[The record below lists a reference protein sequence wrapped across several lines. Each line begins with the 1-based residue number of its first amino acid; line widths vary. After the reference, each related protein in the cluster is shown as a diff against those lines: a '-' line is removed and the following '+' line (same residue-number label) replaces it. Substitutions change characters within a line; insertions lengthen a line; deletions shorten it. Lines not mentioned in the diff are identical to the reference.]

1 MKRRGMRVATGVLVL
16 GLPLLLG
23 TLPPAEDVETGGA
36 GVLSWE
42 GRSIRDDATNSL
54 PFVVG
59 AADMTGDKVCDL
71 VLATHYAVRIYAGDG
86 VSGFRRVQHLEVGG
100 REGSVDPWPSLHV
113 SAGALVDFDRDG
125 DLDVLL
131 MVEEWSPT
139 STAYAAYAV
148 RNDHGRLRMAT
159 RTTMDVECRQMAAC
173 TSEGAGLTYVLAVR
187 PQWGTRWR
195 EGVALARMEADGT
208 LVMLSERWLL
218 EEWWTI
224 ERLADATG
232 DGVPDAVVSH
242 RDLGTDIV
250 PIAPDGASLG
260 QRHLADTGPLQA
272 AAVADVNGDHLP
284 DLVLSTLN
292 GFAVLFGSGDGAF
305 ASPVLY
311 ETGYGGGPLALVDYD
326 GDGVRE
332 LLLVCDSDQQIFVF
346 DSTSRGEFG
355 PQIASLVPT
364 EPISWWGEPVQVA
377 DLNGDDRP
385 DTVLVARHG
394 VIPLFSGTPAY
405 GATQIMFP
413 GLKVLAA
420 ADVDGDGD
428 VDVLAQGTTGLE
440 ILRSN
445 SGSQAMVS
453 EPFGELGN
461 AEARAVQVRGG
472 RTYVLASTEAWN
484 EDGPDMATLFALD
497 GQGTVAG
504 RADVGAGAFPVLAVG
519 DFDAD
524 GELDAAGTRGGN
536 LWVAWSGATVAEH
549 TLSGS
554 ASLLG
559 VLTSPDGTSDQLIVV
574 VTCDYAAFV
583 PITFAERTPA
593 EQAPL
598 LRTTAVPVAMTAGDI
613 DGDGLSDLAAI
624 AVQLA
629 AATAETG
636 EVELSIAGAEACVTL
651 AAGAASV
658 SPLPSYPVGHMPW
671 PWDGLAVADA
681 TGDGVADFIYTTT
694 AAEGIWAHPGD
705 KTGGFWGP
713 TVIEKGVGPLYA
725 RDLDGNGI
733 AELIGS
739 TLGMSPVIWIQW
751 NGGAR

>member
-1 MKRRGMRVATGVLVL
+1 MKRRGMRVAAGVLVL

-36 GVLSWE
+36 GVLFWE

-284 DLVLSTLN
+284 DLVLSMLN
-292 GFAVLFGSGDGAF
+292 GFAVLFGAGDGAF

-311 ETGYGGGPLALVDYD
+311 ETGYDGGPLALADYD

-355 PQIASLVPT
+355 PKIASLVPT
-364 EPISWWGEPVQVA
+364 EPISWWGEPVASRRPEYDDSSPTRSSSHATASSRSSRECRPTARLRSCSPASRFSPPGTWMATETSMYSRKARRGLRSCGATAGVRPWYPSRSENWTMPKRGRFRSGRE
-377 DLNGDDRP
+377 DLRSRLHRGLERRRS
-385 DTVLVARHG
+385 RHG
-394 VIPLFSGTPAY
+394 DALRTRWTGCCGGPGGRGRRRIP
-405 GATQIMFP
+405 GAGGG
-413 GLKVLAA
+413 GLRRRRRARRCRHARREPLGGVER
-420 ADVDGDGD
+420 GDRCGAH
-428 VDVLAQGTTGLE
+428 AQRQRKSPRRARRARTTRRTSSSWWSQATT
-440 ILRSN
+440 LRSFP
-445 SGSQAMVS
+445 SPS
-453 EPFGELGN
+453 PN
-461 AEARAVQVRGG
+461 ARLRNNQPSCVR
-472 RTYVLASTEAWN
+472 R
-484 EDGPDMATLFALD
+484 PC
-497 GQGTVAG
+497 Q
-504 RADVGAGAFPVLAVG
+504 
-519 DFDAD
+519 
-524 GELDAAGTRGGN
+524 
-536 LWVAWSGATVAEH
+536 
-549 TLSGS
+549 
-554 ASLLG
+554 
-559 VLTSPDGTSDQLIVV
+559 SP
-574 VTCDYAAFV
+574 
-583 PITFAERTPA
+583 
-593 EQAPL
+593 
-598 LRTTAVPVAMTAGDI
+598 
-613 DGDGLSDLAAI
+613 
-624 AVQLA
+624 
-629 AATAETG
+629 
-636 EVELSIAGAEACVTL
+636 
-651 AAGAASV
+651 
-658 SPLPSYPVGHMPW
+658 
-671 PWDGLAVADA
+671 
-681 TGDGVADFIYTTT
+681 
-694 AAEGIWAHPGD
+694 
-705 KTGGFWGP
+705 
-713 TVIEKGVGPLYA
+713 
-725 RDLDGNGI
+725 
-733 AELIGS
+733 
-739 TLGMSPVIWIQW
+739 
-751 NGGAR
+751 